1 MGVWARKIGWKEGAR
16 REEGRL
22 AWVGS
27 SSVTSEAG
35 CTLDKRSVEPLGGYP
50 ALAQRRIPPC
60 TPGGGLHQA
69 VCLFGCWGGRAGPSL
84 PSFHD
89 QRHPYCPLAM
99 RRGWSEAI
107 LWVQLEANIMDCCL
121 ALGGGGGPERSM
133 AIVSSGEWYKVSV

>member
-1 MGVWARKIGWKEGAR
+1 MGIWARKIGWKEGAW

-50 ALAQRRIPPC
+50 ALAQHRLPPC
-60 TPGGGLHQA
+60 TPEGGLSQA
-69 VCLFGCWGGRAGPSL
+69 VYLFSCWGGRAGPSL

-99 RRGWSEAI
+99 RRDWSEAI
-107 LWVQLEANIMDCCL
+107 LRL
-121 ALGGGGGPERSM
+121 S
-133 AIVSSGEWYKVSV
+133 